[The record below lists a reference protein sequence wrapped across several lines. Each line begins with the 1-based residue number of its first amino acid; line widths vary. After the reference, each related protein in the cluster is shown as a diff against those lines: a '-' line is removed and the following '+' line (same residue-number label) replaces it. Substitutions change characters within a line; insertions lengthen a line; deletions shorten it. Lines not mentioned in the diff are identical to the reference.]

1 MDLFIPFTIMKLRHC
16 LLLTYGLLGVTVA
29 RAQTNC
35 PVPTNIKI
43 VQLDNNSATLSY
55 EGASPTRSVFGSYSY
70 PGGPKLAIAPAG
82 AGKLVLPTL
91 PPATPITVSLYLL
104 SWSAT
109 EKVSNT
115 YSPVVTYTFTTPV
128 SLSPPDAPALA
139 ALTLAP
145 NPARGTTTLY
155 LPPVAGATQA
165 TLHLRDVLGRE
176 MRTMSA
182 PLGETTSLNL
192 AGLASGVYLLQAQA
206 SGQDFVSRLVV
217 E

>member
-1 MDLFIPFTIMKLRHC
+1 MKLRSC
-16 LLLTYGLLGVTVA
+16 LLVVCWLLGSLTA
-29 RAQTNC
+29 RAQADC

-43 VQLDNNSATLSY
+43 IQLSATSATLSY
-55 EGASPTRSVFGSYSY
+55 QGASPTRSIFGSYSY
-70 PGGPKLAIAPAG
+70 PGSPKLAIVPAG
-82 AGKLVLPTL
+82 AGTLMLPTL

-109 EKVSNT
+109 AKVSNT
-115 YSPVVTYTFTTPV
+115 YSPVVTFTFTTPV
-128 SLSPPDAPALA
+128 ALAPQDAPALA

-145 NPARGTTTLY
+145 NPARAATTLY
-155 LPPVAGATQA
+155 LPPVPGATHA

-176 MRTMSA
+176 MRTLSA
-182 PLGETTSLNL
+182 PLGEAVSLNL

-206 SGQDFVSRLVV
+206 GGQDFVSRLVV